1 MIRQIRYFQAVVRNN
16 SFSEAAEECYVS
28 QSAISQQIQAL
39 ERELSFDLLERKN
52 RKFTLTP
59 AGEYFYKK
67 SLVLIADFELMC
79 REASKL
85 SNDGEAAL
93 KIGYLRCYSGRE
105 FHLAL

>member
-1 MIRQIRYFQAVVRNN
+1 MLRLSVCNL
-16 SFSEAAEECYVS
+16 
-28 QSAISQQIQAL
+28 SANTGVGTRTEFRFAGT
-39 ERELSFDLLERKN
+39 KN